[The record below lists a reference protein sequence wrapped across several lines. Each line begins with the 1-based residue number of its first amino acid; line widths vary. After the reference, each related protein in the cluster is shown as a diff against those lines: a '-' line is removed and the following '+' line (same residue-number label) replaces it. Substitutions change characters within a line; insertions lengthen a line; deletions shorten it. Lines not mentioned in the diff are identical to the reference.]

1 MRRRQPVNFNLA
13 YVGYTVLEHFFAYGV
28 DAGLQDV
35 VREFRAALQGG
46 ASARSVVPFNRKSEW
61 GADGRMSPGAPV
73 YSPFIRR
80 KERLDLGSSHHNRV
94 TRRKGA
100 STFPQPPL

>member
-1 MRRRQPVNFNLA
+1 MNFNLA
-13 YVGYTVLEHFFAYGV
+13 YVGYTVLEHFVAYGV
-28 DAGLQDV
+28 EAGLRYSDPAVVEARLQDV

-61 GADGRMSPGAPV
+61 GADGRMTPGAPV

-80 KERLDLGSSHHNRV
+80 RESLELG
-94 TRRKGA
+94 
-100 STFPQPPL
+100 